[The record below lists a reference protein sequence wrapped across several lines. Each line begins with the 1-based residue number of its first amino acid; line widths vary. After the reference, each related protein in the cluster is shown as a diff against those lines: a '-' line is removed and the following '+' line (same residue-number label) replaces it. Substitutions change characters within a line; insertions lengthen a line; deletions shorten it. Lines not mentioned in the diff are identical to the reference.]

1 MPSALL
7 IWDSAQII
15 ERLSSPLNLTDT
27 LIIEFLALVPAAA
40 AAQRT
45 DYL

>member
-15 ERLSSPLNLTDT
+15 ERVFIPLNLTDT
-27 LIIEFLALVPAAA
+27 LIIQFLTLVPAAA
-40 AAQRT
+40 AARCT
-45 DYL
+45 K